1 MTQSST
7 PINQL
12 LQQAIAFHQRGQFK
26 DAQAIYVQ
34 ILNRQP
40 DQFDALQLLGTL
52 AAQTQN
58 PAAAVEL
65 MTKALKINPRHA
77 PTHNNRGLVLRE
89 LGQLDAAIAAYDKA
103 IAIAP
108 DYVDA
113 YSNRGNALAELKQ
126 FSAAIASYNKAVAIR
141 PDFAQAYFNRGNAL
155 MELNQLEAAVQSYD
169 KAIEIQ
175 PAFAQAHCNR
185 GNALKG
191 LHRLAPAIA
200 SYQQAI
206 AISPDYVAAHS
217 NLGTAF
223 LELGQFDAAVASYD
237 NAIAIRPDSAE
248 VYYNRGNALQ
258 ELKQTDAAIVSY
270 EKAIAIQPDFAV
282 AHYNRGNALLKLRQT
297 EAALAS
303 YDQAISLRPDYVEAH
318 TNRGNLL
325 AKLEN
330 FKAAIASYDQ
340 AISHNPMH
348 AKAHSNRGN
357 VLAQTRQ
364 FDAAIAS
371 FNRAIQI
378 DPGYA
383 EAYDNLGNALAELK
397 RFDEAVASYDKAISL
412 RPDFAEPHSHRGN
425 ALVSLKNH
433 AAAIVSYER
442 ALRINPDFEFQ
453 SGMLQGTRMQLCDWQ
468 DFDQQVHLLEE
479 KIRSGAKASPPFSA
493 LSLMDSSSVHRKCAE
508 TYVNEK
514 FPPVSKTTGI
524 ARRAKSDRI
533 RIGYYSSD
541 YHNHPVAFLIAG
553 LFELHDRDRFEV
565 IAFSSGPNVQDDMRR
580 RLMKSFDRFIDVRD
594 TGDEEVA
601 RMSRDMAI
609 DIAIDLSGF
618 TADGRTGVF
627 AHRAAPIQVNYLG
640 YPGTM
645 GAPYIDYIIAD
656 SVIIPP
662 ESRQHYSEKVV
673 AMPESYQVNDRQ
685 RVIADTQFSREELG
699 LPGTGFVFC
708 CFNNNFKITPAT
720 FDIWMRVLKAVDGSV
735 LWLFAESPKSAERL
749 RGEAQK
755 RGVPPER
762 LVFANRVPLAD
773 HLARHRAADLFIDT
787 LPYNAHTT
795 GSDALW
801 AGLPVLTLMGESFAA
816 RVAASLLN
824 AVHLPELVTTTPAQY
839 EALAI
844 ELATHPEKLAGIK
857 RKLAENRLV
866 APLFDTARFARHIEA
881 AYTIMMERYWA
892 DMPPDHIQILP

>member
-1 MTQSST
+1 MTQPST

-12 LQQAIAFHQRGQFK
+12 LQQAVAFHQRGQLK
-26 DAQAIYVQ
+26 EAQAIYVQ

-58 PAAAVEL
+58 PATAVEL
-65 MTKALKINPRHA
+65 MTKALTINPRHA

-113 YSNRGNALAELKQ
+113 YSNRGNALAELRQ
-126 FSAAIASYNKAVAIR
+126 FTAAIASYDKAISIR
-141 PDFAQAYFNRGNAL
+141 PDFAQAHHNRGNAL
-155 MELNQLEAAVQSYD
+155 MELKQPEAAIRSYD
-169 KAIEIQ
+169 KAIELQ
-175 PAFAQAHCNR
+175 PGFAQAHCNR

-191 LHRLAPAIA
+191 LNRLAAAIA

-206 AISPDYVAAHS
+206 ALNPDYAAAHA

-223 LELGQFDAAVASYD
+223 LEMGQREAAVASYD
-237 NAIAIRPDSAE
+237 RAIAIWPEFAE

-258 ELKQTDAAIVSY
+258 ELGQVAAAVASY
-270 EKAIAIQPDFAV
+270 EKAIAVQPGLAA
-282 AHYNRGNALLKLRQT
+282 AHYNLGNALQKLQRPD
-297 EAALAS
+297 AALAS
-303 YDQAISLRPDYVEAH
+303 YDRAIALQPDYVEAH

-325 AKLEN
+325 AKLGD

-340 AISHNPMH
+340 AIFHHPNH

-357 VLAQTRQ
+357 VLAQIRQ
-364 FDAAIAS
+364 FAAAITS
-371 FNRAIQI
+371 YDRAIQI

-383 EAYDNLGNALAELK
+383 EAYDNRGNALVELK
-397 RFDEAVASYDKAISL
+397 RFDEAIDSYDRAISL
-412 RPDFAEPHSHRGN
+412 RPDFAGPYSHRGN
-425 ALVSLKNH
+425 TLFSMRKH
-433 AAAIVSYER
+433 DAAIASYEH
-442 ALRINPDFEFQ
+442 ALRINPDFEFLF
-453 SGMLQGTRMQLCDWQ
+453 GMLQSTRMQLCEWQ
-468 DFDQQVHLLEE
+468 DFDHRVHLLEE
-479 KIRSGAKASPPFSA
+479 RIRAGARASPPFSA
-493 LSLMDSSSVHRKCAE
+493 LGLIDSSSTHRICAE

-514 FPPVSKTTGI
+514 FPPAAKTFEFPG
-524 ARRAKSDRI
+524 RAPSDRI

-565 IAFSSGPNVQDDMRR
+565 IAFSSGTDTQDPMRR
-580 RLMKSFDRFIDVRD
+580 RLEQSFDRFIDVRD
-594 TGDEEVA
+594 SGDEEVA
-601 RMSRDMAI
+601 RMSREMGI

-627 AHRAAPIQVNYLG
+627 AQRAAPIQVNYLG

-645 GAPYIDYIIAD
+645 GASYIDYIIAD
-656 SVIIPP
+656 NVIVPP
-662 ESRQHYSEKVV
+662 ESRQYYTEKVV
-673 AMPESYQVNDRQ
+673 AMPDSYQVNDRQ
-685 RVIADTQFSREELG
+685 RVIADRTFSREELG
-699 LPGTGFVFC
+699 LPETGFVFC
-708 CFNNNFKITPAT
+708 CFNNNFKITPGT

-735 LWLFAESPKSAERL
+735 LWLFVDNPTACDRL

-755 RGVPPER
+755 REVPAER
-762 LVFANRVPLAD
+762 LVFAGRLPLAD

-795 GSDALW
+795 CSDALW

-824 AVHLPELVTTTPAQY
+824 AVRLPELVTTTPAQY

-844 ELATHPEKLAGIK
+844 ELATNPEKLAGI
-857 RKLAENRLV
+857 RQRLAENRLV
-866 APLFDTARFARHIEA
+866 TPLFDTARFARHIES
-881 AYTIMMERYWA
+881 AYTIMMERYRA
-892 DMPPDHIQILP
+892 GLPPDHIQVSP

>member
-1 MTQSST
+1 MTQPST

-12 LQQAIAFHQRGQFK
+12 LQQAIAVHQRGQFK
-26 DAQAIYVQ
+26 EAQAIYVQ

-113 YSNRGNALAELKQ
+113 YSNRGNALAELKK
-126 FSAAIASYNKAVAIR
+126 FGAAIASYNKAIAIK
-141 PDFAQAYFNRGNAL
+141 PDFAQAYLNRGNAL
-155 MELNQLEAAVQSYD
+155 MDLRQLEPAVESFD

-175 PAFAQAHCNR
+175 PGFAQAHCNR

-191 LHRLAPAIA
+191 LGLLAPAIA

-206 AISPDYVAAHS
+206 VLTPDYAAAHS
-217 NLGTAF
+217 NLGTAC

-237 NAIAIRPDSAE
+237 NAIAVRPEFAE
-248 VYYNRGNALQ
+248 AYYNRGNALQ
-258 ELKQTDAAIVSY
+258 ELKRVDAAIASY
-270 EKAIAIQPDFAV
+270 EKAIALQPDFAA
-282 AHYNRGNALLKLRQT
+282 AHFNRGNALQKLRQPD
-297 EAALAS
+297 AAVAS
-303 YDQAISLRPDYVEAH
+303 YDKAISFQPDYVEAH

-325 AKLEN
+325 AKLGN
-330 FKAAIASYDQ
+330 FKAAVSSYDQ
-340 AISHNPMH
+340 AIFHNPQH

-357 VLAQTRQ
+357 VLAQLRQ
-364 FDAAIAS
+364 FDAAVAS
-371 FNRAIQI
+371 YDRAIQI
-378 DPGYA
+378 DPEYA
-383 EAYDNLGNALAELK
+383 EAYDNRGNALVELK
-397 RFDEAVASYDKAISL
+397 RLDEAIASYDKAISL

-425 ALVSLKNH
+425 TLYSMKKH
-433 AAAIVSYER
+433 DAAIASYES
-442 ALRINPDFEFQ
+442 ALRIKPDFEFLF
-453 SGMLQGTRMQLCDWQ
+453 GMLQSARMQLCDWQ
-468 DFDQQVHLLEE
+468 DFDHRILLLEE
-479 KIRSGAKASPPFSA
+479 KIRTGARASPPFSA
-493 LSLMDSSSVHRKCAE
+493 LALIDSSALHRTCAE
-508 TYVNEK
+508 TYANEK
-514 FPPVSKTTGI
+514 YPPASKATAF
-524 ARRAKSDRI
+524 ARRARSDKI
-533 RIGYYSSD
+533 RIGYYAGD
-541 YHNHPVAFLIAG
+541 YYNHPVAFLIAG

-565 IAFSSGPNVQDDMRR
+565 IAFSSGPNKQDEMRK
-580 RLMKSFDRFIDVRD
+580 RLELSFDRFIDVRD
-594 TGDEEVA
+594 SSDEDVA
-601 RMSRDMAI
+601 RMSRDMGI
-609 DIAIDLSGF
+609 DIAIDLSGY
-618 TADGRTGVF
+618 TADGRTGIF
-627 AHRAAPIQVNYLG
+627 SHRAAPIQVNYLG
-640 YPGTM
+640 YPGTT
-645 GAPYIDYIIAD
+645 GAAYFDYIIAD
-656 SVIIPP
+656 NYVIPP
-662 ESRQHYSEKVV
+662 EARQYYPEKIV
-673 AMPESYQVNDRQ
+673 AMPDSYQVNDSK
-685 RVIADTQFSREELG
+685 RVIADTQFSREDLG

-708 CFNNNFKITPAT
+708 CFNNNFKITPGT

-735 LWLFAESPKSAERL
+735 LWLFEDNPVAADHL

-755 RGVPPER
+755 RGVPAER
-762 LVFANRVPLAD
+762 LVFAHRMPLAD

-795 GSDALW
+795 CSDALW

-824 AVHLPELVTTTPAQY
+824 AVGLPELVTSTPAQY

-844 ELATHPEKLAGIK
+844 ELATNPQRLAGIK
-857 RKLAENRLV
+857 QTLAENRLV

-881 AYTIMMERYWA
+881 AYTIMMERHLA
-892 DMPPDHIQILP
+892 DMPPDHIPLLS